1 MEEFKMLAKTFEG
14 LEDVLAKEL
23 EDLGAKNVVAQRR
36 AVSFEGD
43 MKLMYEANLWLRT
56 AISILKPIATFPCE
70 NEQALYDGVYAIKWF
85 EYFDVG
91 KTFSVDTVLVNSN
104 INHTK
109 FAAYKVKDAIAD
121 QFRYYFNQRPDVGRK
136 DADIF
141 INAYISNNEC
151 IISLNSSGTP
161 LFKRGYRRAGHK
173 APINEV
179 LAAGLIKLSGW
190 DMKSNFIDPM
200 CGSGTMLVEAA
211 LMAYNFP
218 PAYQREVFSFMNWS
232 NYDPTIWRELKN
244 DIHAKQ
250 RDFDFK
256 IIGGDISERNLNVAR
271 EIITEMKFH
280 KDIELKNVDVEKH
293 MAPDSDVKGWIVTNP
308 PYGERLKSE
317 DLEALYAKI
326 GTAFK
331 FNFPGYSAWVI
342 SSDMQALKHISL
354 KTKKKIPMLNGALEC
369 KFNGYELYSGS
380 KKVWNDEK
388 AEGDKA
394 EETKPEEAA
403 NSIIKDV
410 ENNISN
416 GNIEAENLAAEEKE
430 NELLFDLFVSEKR
443 NEDSSERYSNSP
455 RKEWK
460 DKKDFKPRGD
470 GSSSPRR
477 EWKIKKDFKSRG
489 EESGAPRRDWKD
501 KKDFK
506 PRGEGYGA
514 PRKDWKDKK
523 DFKPRGEGS
532 GAPRRDWK
540 DKKDFKPRGE
550 GSGAPRRDWKDKKD
564 FKPRGEGSGAPR
576 KDWKDK
582 KDFKP
587 KGDASNSPRK
597 DWGRRDKKDD
607 KPRRKRKR
615 N

>member
-1 MEEFKMLAKTFEG
+1 MLAKTFEG

-23 EDLGAKNVVAQRR
+23 EYLGAKNVVPQRR

-56 AISILKPIATFPCE
+56 AISILKPIASFPCE

-121 QFRYYFNQRPDVGRK
+121 QFRYYFNQRPDVGRQ
-136 DADIF
+136 DADVF

-190 DMKSNFIDPM
+190 DMNSNFIDPM
-200 CGSGTMLVEAA
+200 CGSGTLLVEAA

-218 PAYQREVFSFMNWS
+218 PAYQREVFSFMNWT
-232 NYDPTIWRELKN
+232 NYDPTIWRELK
-244 DIHAKQ
+244 DEVHKKQ
-250 RDFDFK
+250 REFDYK
-256 IIGGDISERNLNVAR
+256 IIGGDVSERNLNVAR

-293 MAPDSDVKGWIVTNP
+293 MPPEGDVKGWIVTNP

-331 FNFPGYSAWVI
+331 FNFQGYYAWVI
-342 SSDMQALKHISL
+342 SSDMQALKHIAL
-354 KTKKKIPMLNGALEC
+354 KTKKKIPLLNGALEC
-369 KFNGYELYSGS
+369 KFNAYELYEGS
-380 KKVWNDEK
+380 KKVWSDKGKQGSSSDVIQVESKSQSDIDEFEKSNDTLDL
-388 AEGDKA
+388 EG
-394 EETKPEEAA
+394 
-403 NSIIKDV
+403 NDV
-410 ENNISN
+410 DNKSLENDMI
-416 GNIEAENLAAEEKE
+416 
-430 NELLFDLFVSEKR
+430 FDLYVSEKR
-443 NEDSSERYSNSP
+443 KEEFIDNRNDSS

-460 DKKDFKPRGD
+460 DKKDYHSRDKD
-470 GSSSPRR
+470 VGSKRR
-477 EWKIKKDFKSRG
+477 EWKDKDNKGFRSRG
-489 EESGAPRRDWKD
+489 ERFNS
-501 KKDFK
+501 
-506 PRGEGYGA
+506 

-523 DFKPRGEGS
+523 DFKSKGEGATS
-532 GAPRRDWK
+532 PRREWK
-540 DKKDFKPRGE
+540 DKKDNKGFRSRGE
-550 GSGAPRRDWKDKKD
+550 RSN
-564 FKPRGEGSGAPR
+564 SPR

-582 KDFKP
+582 KDFKS
-587 KGDASNSPRK
+587 KGGDSTPGKDWKDKKEFKSGGEGLKSRK
-597 DWGRRDKKDD
+597 DWGYRKDDD
-607 KPRRKRKR
+607 KPKRKRKR
-615 N
+615 D